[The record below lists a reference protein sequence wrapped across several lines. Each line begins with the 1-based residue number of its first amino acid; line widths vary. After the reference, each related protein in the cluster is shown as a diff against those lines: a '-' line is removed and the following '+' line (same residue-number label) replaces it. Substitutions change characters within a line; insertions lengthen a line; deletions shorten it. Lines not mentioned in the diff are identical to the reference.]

1 MISHYHQMFLRYAQ
15 THPKSLG
22 LSLLGGT
29 TLMSIILFKIIDD
42 GHEDYNY
49 AKQRSNDPN
58 NQTKMTMDG
67 ARLIAM
73 LENAKES
80 SSTENVENAVNAQEQ
95 FMLPGRHRNVPKF
108 MDKIDR
114 RSLEILKKQHHKI
127 DNEDDDEYEEDYDYE
142 DDDDDDVDD
151 EWNSRRKL
159 TEEGSGSAGEE
170 TAIDFWK

>member
-1 MISHYHQMFLRYAQ
+1 MFLRYAQ

-29 TLMSIILFKIIDD
+29 TLVSIILFKIIDD

-49 AKQRSNDPN
+49 AKKRSNDP
-58 NQTKMTMDG
+58 NQTKMTMDE

-80 SSTENVENAVNAQEQ
+80 SSKENVENAVNAQEQ

-127 DNEDDDEYEEDYDYE
+127 DNEDDEYEDDYDYE
-142 DDDDDDVDD
+142 DEDDDD

-159 TEEGSGSAGEE
+159 KEEGSGAAGEE

>member
-1 MISHYHQMFLRYAQ
+1 
-15 THPKSLG
+15 
-22 LSLLGGT
+22 
-29 TLMSIILFKIIDD
+29 MSIILFKIIDD

-49 AKQRSNDPN
+49 AKQRSTDPN

-80 SSTENVENAVNAQEQ
+80 SSKENVENAVHAQEQ

-127 DNEDDDEYEEDYDYE
+127 DNEDDEYEDDYDYE
-142 DDDDDDVDD
+142 DDDDDDVDE

-159 TEEGSGSAGEE
+159 KEEGSGSAGEE
-170 TAIDFWK
+170 ETAIDFWK

>member
-1 MISHYHQMFLRYAQ
+1 MFLRYAQ

-49 AKQRSNDPN
+49 AKKRNNDPN
-58 NQTKMTMDG
+58 HTKMTMDG

-80 SSTENVENAVNAQEQ
+80 SSKENVENAVNAQEQ

-127 DNEDDDEYEEDYDYE
+127 DNEEDDEYEEDYDYE
-142 DDDDDDVDD
+142 DDDDEDVDD
-151 EWNSRRKL
+151 EWNRRKL
-159 TEEGSGSAGEE
+159 TEEGSGSTREE

>member
-1 MISHYHQMFLRYAQ
+1 MISYYHQMFLRYAQ

-22 LSLLGGT
+22 ISLLGGT

-49 AKQRSNDPN
+49 AKKRSNDP
-58 NQTKMTMDG
+58 NQTKMTMDE

-80 SSTENVENAVNAQEQ
+80 SSKENVENAVNAQEQ

-108 MDKIDR
+108 MDKIDL
-114 RSLEILKKQHHKI
+114 RSLEILQNQHNKI
-127 DNEDDDEYEEDYDYE
+127 
-142 DDDDDDVDD
+142 DDDDDDYDDYDYDYDYDCDD
-151 EWNSRRKL
+151 ERNTRKL
-159 TEEGSGSAGEE
+159 KEEGLGSAGEE